1 MDDKKLIGDAGRT
14 EYLREI
20 VEELKNDPDWQLP
33 PPARFWLYSPWEWD
47 LIYQ

>member
-1 MDDKKLIGDAGRT
+1 MDEKKLIGDAGRT

-33 PPARFWLYSPWEWD
+33 PPARFWLYGPWEWD